1 MLNSFWKSGNRWLD
15 SLYPGVCETPRV
27 FLLCNGLD
35 YQLLIGPRPWLCMVH
50 PRSVVEEYAVMSSR
64 LN

>member
-35 YQLLIGPRPWLCMVH
+35 YQLLKHLI
-50 PRSVVEEYAVMSSR
+50 RSD
-64 LN
+64 